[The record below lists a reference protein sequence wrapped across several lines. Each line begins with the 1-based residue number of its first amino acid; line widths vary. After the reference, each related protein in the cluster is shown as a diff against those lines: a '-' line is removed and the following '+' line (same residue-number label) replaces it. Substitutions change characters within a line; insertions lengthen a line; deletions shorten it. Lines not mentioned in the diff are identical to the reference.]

1 MVWLCSWQPP
11 SRRYPSRRLWS
22 RRCLSTWCSSW
33 SFRCS
38 SFSPPSRCGCPGCLT
53 LSNPPESRLVL
64 VERLEEGVAKLT
76 LNNPPLN
83 LVTLEMTRQL
93 IEALQELERDEAVR
107 AIVVTGAGDKA
118 FCAGSDVKEFAAV
131 RDRVVEKKLARENEA
146 FSGFETLSRPVIA
159 AIEGLAYGGGCEI
172 SMACDLRIAGE
183 GAKFALPEVR
193 LGVVP
198 GSGGLFRLPEL
209 VGPARAM
216 QLMYLGEPIDARE
229 AERLGLINEVVPDGE
244 ALPRALDLA
253 RSISRRPKEA
263 VLAIKRGVRESLHS
277 SREDSVRLTLKLSD
291 HAFRTEDCAEGIRAF
306 FEKREPRFEGAPE
319 TGHEV

>member
-107 AIVVTGAGDKA
+107 AVVVAGAGDKA

-131 RDRVVEKKLARENEA
+131 RDRVVEKKLAQENEA
-146 FSGFETLSRPVIA
+146 FSSFESLSKPVIA

-172 SMACDLRIAGE
+172 SMACDIRVIAE
-183 GAKFALPEVR
+183 GARVALPEVK

-198 GSGGLFRLPEL
+198 GSGGLFRLPRL
-209 VGPARAM
+209 VGPAHAM
-216 QLMYLGEPIDARE
+216 ELMYLGDPISARE
-229 AERLGLINEVVPDGE
+229 AEQMGLVNKVVPDGE
-244 ALPRALDLA
+244 ALPHALNVARKIAQQPRASVA
-253 RSISRRPKEA
+253 
-263 VLAIKRGVRESLHS
+263 AIKRGVKESA
-277 SREDSVRLTLKLSD
+277 RL
-291 HAFRTEDCAEGIRAF
+291 A
-306 FEKREPRFEGAPE
+306 
-319 TGHEV
+319 